1 MERRVEVPLEN
12 VGRAN
17 PSRFHILFRVEPYVG
32 FFARRECQAETNLH
46 VGGPMTFGFLLTHT
60 PGEGLCAHHLEPLWE
75 HLERELALE
84 QATARLR
91 GRFSRED
98 AAAHEPP
105 VGLRLNLAFAEK
117 EP

>member
-32 FFARRECQAETNLH
+32 FFARRERQAETNLH

-75 HLERELALE
+75 HLDRRFVLQDTRVRIQQNENWLWAFPGAPRER
-84 QATARLR
+84 AR
-91 GRFSRED
+91 
-98 AAAHEPP
+98 A
-105 VGLRLNLAFAEK
+105 
-117 EP
+117 